1 MNERSSPT
9 ASGATVLVVDDDPTV
24 NASLRLLLEQAGY
37 RVRTEESPEAALAA
51 VREIPGLA
59 AAIQDLNFTRDTSG
73 REGIELLGRLKAE
86 RPDLPVLLL
95 TAWGTIDLAVEGM
108 KAGAADFLTK
118 PWANDRL
125 LQSLETAL
133 ALAAPD
139 EPAAARLTRA
149 GLERQLDL
157 DGVVGED
164 PAFLEVLRVV
174 ARIAHTD
181 VSVLLLGESG
191 TGKEVVAELIH
202 RNSRRRDGPFVAV
215 NLGGISSTL
224 FESEMFGHVRGAF
237 TDARADRTGRFELA
251 DGGTVFLDEVGE
263 VDPAS
268 QVKLLRVLQDRT
280 FEPLGSSRTRTV
292 DVRVV
297 SATNAD
303 LPALVAQGAFREDL
317 LYRLNLITIRLP
329 PLRERRSDVPRLAR
343 TFFDRAVR
351 LHGREVRLADD
362 ALRWLRS
369 QPWPGNVRELEQT
382 LQRAVLILETAEIR
396 AADLERLP
404 RFSPAAEAAG
414 DSLPAPGSMTLDE
427 MERTMI
433 EKSLDRFD
441 GNITNAAQAL
451 GLTRQAL
458 YRRMDKFGLRPPEP
472 RAG

>member
-1 MNERSSPT
+1 M
-9 ASGATVLVVDDDPTV
+9 
-24 NASLRLLLEQAGY
+24 
-37 RVRTEESPEAALAA
+37 
-51 VREIPGLA
+51 
-59 AAIQDLNFTRDTSG
+59 
-73 REGIELLGRLKAE
+73 
-86 RPDLPVLLL
+86 
-95 TAWGTIDLAVEGM
+95 
-108 KAGAADFLTK
+108 
-118 PWANDRL
+118 
-125 LQSLETAL
+125 
-133 ALAAPD
+133 
-139 EPAAARLTRA
+139 
-149 GLERQLDL
+149 
-157 DGVVGED
+157 
-164 PAFLEVLRVV
+164 
-174 ARIAHTD
+174 
-181 VSVLLLGESG
+181 
-191 TGKEVVAELIH
+191 
-202 RNSRRRDGPFVAV
+202 
-215 NLGGISSTL
+215 
-224 FESEMFGHVRGAF
+224 
-237 TDARADRTGRFELA
+237 
-251 DGGTVFLDEVGE
+251 
-263 VDPAS
+263 
-268 QVKLLRVLQDRT
+268 KLLRVLQDRT

-382 LQRAVLILETAEIR
+382 LQRAVLILETTEIR